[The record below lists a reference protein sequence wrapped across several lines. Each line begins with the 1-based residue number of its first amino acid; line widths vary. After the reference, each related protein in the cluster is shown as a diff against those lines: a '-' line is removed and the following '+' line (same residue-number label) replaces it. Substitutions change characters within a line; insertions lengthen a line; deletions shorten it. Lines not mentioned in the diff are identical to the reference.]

1 MNQHLTDGELR
12 AALDME
18 LNQDQ
23 AAHLK
28 ACPSCQEREKTIL
41 QEHDRIQKR
50 LVFLLPGQT
59 AIPDAESAWV
69 RFPHLQLKPQKENTM
84 FKKFF
89 AFPIV
94 RLGLVAVF
102 AMALILAIPA
112 TRVMA
117 GELLN
122 LFRVQQV
129 AVLPIDT
136 SGLNALTGNEALGNQ
151 LSELMSSS
159 TTVTKKPAEPVSV
172 ANASEASAAAQFAV
186 RLPSNQSPSSIM
198 VSDSASFTLAIDR
211 AKAQAFLDEA
221 GRTDLVLPE
230 AINGA
235 EISVKIPASVNAS
248 FGTCPEP
255 KTSKAFEGNYK
266 RMSEKYADCLVF
278 GQIPSPTV
286 NTPADVD
293 VAELAQVALEF
304 SGMSAEEAAALAATV
319 DWTSTLVVPMPRDAG
334 TYTEVNVDGVTG
346 SLIQADSEY
355 AAQYVLVWVREG
367 MVYFISGTGADAS
380 AAFAIVD
387 SLP

>member
-1 MNQHLTDGELR
+1 
-12 AALDME
+12 
-18 LNQDQ
+18 
-23 AAHLK
+23 
-28 ACPSCQEREKTIL
+28 
-41 QEHDRIQKR
+41 
-50 LVFLLPGQT
+50 
-59 AIPDAESAWV
+59 
-69 RFPHLQLKPQKENTM
+69 M

-94 RLGLVAVF
+94 RVGLVAVL
-102 AMALILAIPA
+102 AMALVLAIPA

-136 SGLNALTGNEALGNQ
+136 SGLKALTGNEALGNQ

-159 TTVTKKPAEPVSV
+159 TTVTKEPAAPVSV
-172 ANASEASAAAQFAV
+172 ANAAEASAAAQFAV
-186 RLPSNQSPSSIM
+186 RLPGDRTPTSIF

-221 GRTDLVLPE
+221 GRTDLALPE

-235 EISVKIPASVNAS
+235 EIAVKIPASVNTS
-248 FGTCPEP
+248 YGTCPEP
-255 KTSKAFEGNYK
+255 KTAQAFEGNYK

-286 NTPADVD
+286 NAPADVD

-334 TYTEVNVDGVTG
+334 KYTEVNVDGVTG

-355 AAQYVLVWVREG
+355 AAQYVLLWVRDG
-367 MVYFISGTGADAS
+367 VVYFISGTGADAS